1 MTEIFHNIMNG
12 SNSVYIHDSSF
23 VIRMTKGWFTRSWKY
38 TVQKRQSHSLMCSK
52 WWWWWWWWSR
62 YWEKIVDNSIKTCRK
77 KESSS
82 DVWWWCFRNWNRS
95 YHSTTGTKKKF
106 LKFCEKTFQLTD
118 GFHHHHY
125 RHHYHS
131 QQTNKK
137 IMTIHSVNVLIKFS
151 FVHSIDFLSLSL
163 SLFHSIRNNQISN
176 LHKFNFVSME
186 NKIWPIFFLVRS
198 IQNQGHPL
206 THPSIEK
213 GHRFMVI
220 ITFKLN

>member
-186 NKIWPIFFLVRS
+186 NKIWPIFFWFGRS
-198 IQNQGHPL
+198 KIKDIL
-206 THPSIEK
+206 
-213 GHRFMVI
+213 
-220 ITFKLN
+220 